1 MDVELPP
8 DPYRKED
15 QLQDDEPPKAKRNGL
30 VFDDE
35 PITAGASEKLPDGP
49 DELPPDP
56 LLDTAKEMVRET
68 IDEEMALFEV
78 LVVTDVEILQRH
90 NEPGGAL
97 TDAKAR
103 VAVVTDPANLLAADK
118 LMVQWAQ
125 AGKPVV
131 TWCSMTDRGRQVAR
145 EVADT
150 LNPYLRDAANAGDD
164 AAVRVRHIVKD
175 PRDWQPFVDSF
186 DGLAAGA
193 RKTVPPGPR
202 RSSGGDGA
210 RSAAAQDDDYSATS
224 LRNAEKLLLDHPDRL
239 LVVTDSQDALSDLYV
254 LGENGVWRR
263 GDVTLREWMGQ
274 MADDLKIKAVIR
286 DQLDGRELSAVLQ
299 RIRRLAEPATLEP
312 IREQAATALR
322 RLIDRGELQRDDVTT
337 CLDTD
342 LDGDLRYLGATN
354 GVIDLSSGKLL
365 PPAEG
370 RRHLVTWQ
378 TPVVYDPAATHKD
391 VDLLFGHLPEVLRIW
406 WWAVLGYHLLGSP
419 SRRFYVVEGPKG
431 GGKSTL
437 ANALEAV
444 LGPYA
449 SRPQDTA
456 LEAPRASAG
465 LSPEIEK
472 LTSPRR
478 FALLVELTIRR
489 VSGAQMKRFC
499 GDDAQTLRKPYKDEI
514 TARLT
519 ATMLLFCNPG
529 SVPHLRLQDDAM
541 ADRLR
546 VLPYPSIPESSRD
559 PLFTRRVQI
568 DEGFKRAFLAR
579 LVASA
584 AAQEPGVPP
593 EEPPEVAAATAERV
607 RDDLGELGVFA
618 QRLVRDADATLPFAD
633 VWDAW
638 CQYNEESTEA
648 LEPGGITKR
657 RLSGALRNFVPRLPV
672 ARQFRIEGKRV
683 RGFRGWRLLSPE
695 EAEQAAAEQQAE
707 TEPSTDYTPSPA
719 AEKAIRDLL
728 AGFPYDFSVLG
739 VALNHKGLLGCLFG
753 VGNDDQLIALRYE
766 YENGRRLAKKLQ
778 ELTKLVAYHG
788 PEKTPVTS
796 PESMRLAQANLGN
809 EDLAAGW
816 LDSTIHVLAWL
827 ADLNRPVGPAYEQAR
842 ARFDSLGPLTTTN
855 DKIAR
860 EVLFEADRQSGGTA
874 DVWELALKAVEL
886 LGDELGRI
894 PLKEA
899 DLYNAVE
906 IEASIKRLLGL
917 DDRAPADGQ
926 TNRSTLGQGGGK

>member
-8 DPYRKED
+8 DPYLKE
-15 QLQDDEPPKAKRNGL
+15 NGL

-56 LLDTAKEMVRET
+56 LLDTAKKMVRET
-68 IDEEMALFEV
+68 IDDEMALFEV

-103 VAVVTDPANLLAADK
+103 VAVVTDPANPLAADK
-118 LMVQWAQ
+118 LMLQWAQ

-131 TWCSMTDRGRQVAR
+131 TWCSMTDRGRRVAR
-145 EVADT
+145 EVAAT
-150 LNPYLRDAANAGDD
+150 LNPYLQDAANAGDA

-175 PRDWQPFVDSF
+175 PQDWQPLVDPF
-186 DGLAAGA
+186 DGLVAGA
-193 RKTVPPGPR
+193 RKAAPPGPS

-224 LRNAEKLLLDHPDRL
+224 LRNAEKLLLAHPDRL

-263 GDVTLREWMGQ
+263 GDVTLREWMGE
-274 MADDLKIKAVIR
+274 MADVLKVKAVFH
-286 DQLDGRELSAVLQ
+286 DQLDGKELSAVLQ
-299 RIRRLAEPATLEP
+299 RIRRLAEPATLVP

-322 RLIDRGELQRDDVTT
+322 RLLNRGELQRGDVTT

-342 LDGDLRYLGATN
+342 LDDDLRYLGTPN
-354 GVIDLSSGKLL
+354 GVVDLHIGKLL
-365 PPAEG
+365 PLAEG

-378 TPVVYDPAATHKD
+378 TPVAYDPAATHKD

-419 SRRFYVVEGPKG
+419 TRRFYVVEGPKG

-489 VSGAQMKRFC
+489 VSGPQMKRFC

-593 EEPPEVAAATAERV
+593 EEPLEVAAATAERV
-607 RDDLGELGVFA
+607 RDDLGELGEFA

-638 CQYNEESTEA
+638 CQYNEEDPTNA
-648 LEPGGITKR
+648 QEPGGIIKR
-657 RLSGALRNFVPRLPV
+657 RFSGALRNFVPRLPV

-707 TEPSTDYTPSPA
+707 TEPSTDYTPSPEA
-719 AEKAIRDLL
+719 KEVIRHLLKGFPDDFSFLGVTLGRGPLYDCLLQLRNDDWLFALRDVYKDGHQLAEHLQNAKGLVAYYGPEKKPVTSADSIKRVYPDWDGDLL
-728 AGFPYDFSVLG
+728 A
-739 VALNHKGLLGCLFG
+739 A
-753 VGNDDQLIALRYE
+753 
-766 YENGRRLAKKLQ
+766 
-778 ELTKLVAYHG
+778 
-788 PEKTPVTS
+788 
-796 PESMRLAQANLGN
+796 
-809 EDLAAGW
+809 
-816 LDSTIHVLAWL
+816 AWL
-827 ADLNRPVGPAYEQAR
+827 SHTIYAVAWAADCGRPVGSVYKKAQD
-842 ARFDSLGPLTTTN
+842 RFDSLDMRTPN
-855 DKIAR
+855 DNIALNVLAKADR
-860 EVLFEADRQSGGTA
+860 NSGGIKGRAEVLAR
-874 DVWELALKAVEL
+874 KAVDL
-886 LGDELGRI
+886 LVNELGRI
-894 PLKEA
+894 PFEESKRYSA
-899 DLYNAVE
+899 IE
-906 IEASIKRLLGL
+906 IEAAIKDLLGL
-917 DDRAPADGQ
+917 EGRAQTAGQ
-926 TNRSTLGQGGGK
+926 ANRSTMGQGGEK

>member
-8 DPYRKED
+8 GPYLKED

-56 LLDTAKEMVRET
+56 LLDTAKMVRET
-68 IDEEMALFEV
+68 IDDEMALFEV

-103 VAVVTDPANLLAADK
+103 VAVVTDPANPLAADE
-118 LMVQWAQ
+118 LMLQWAQ

-145 EVADT
+145 EVASTVD
-150 LNPYLRDAANAGDD
+150 PYLQAAADADDD
-164 AAVRVRHIVKD
+164 AAARVRHIVKD

-193 RKTVPPGPR
+193 RKTVPPAPR

-210 RSAAAQDDDYSATS
+210 RSAAAQDDDYSGTS

-274 MADDLKIKAVIR
+274 MADDLRIKAALH
-286 DQLDGRELSAVLQ
+286 DQLDGKELSAVLQ
-299 RIRRLAEPATLEP
+299 RIRRLAEPATLVP

-322 RLIDRGELQRDDVTT
+322 RLLNRGELQRGDVTT

-342 LDGDLRYLGATN
+342 LDDDLRYLGATN

-406 WWAVLGYHLLGSP
+406 WWAVLGYHLLGYP
-419 SRRFYVVEGPKG
+419 TRRFYVVEGPKG

-465 LSPEIEK
+465 LSPGNREADLAAPVRAARRTDHQKGVRTTDEAF
-472 LTSPRR
+472 LWRRCPDSTQALQGRDHGALDGDHAAVLQPRIG
-478 FALLVELTIRR
+478 AAPAASGRR
-489 VSGAQMKRFC
+489 DGRSAARAAVSKYPRI
-499 GDDAQTLRKPYKDEI
+499 KPGP
-514 TARLT
+514 AVH
-519 ATMLLFCNPG
+519 APG
-529 SVPHLRLQDDAM
+529 S
-541 ADRLR
+541 DR
-546 VLPYPSIPESSRD
+546 
-559 PLFTRRVQI
+559 RRVQASI
-568 DEGFKRAFLAR
+568 PGPLGGVRCGAGAW
-579 LVASA
+579 SA
-584 AAQEPGVPP
+584 A
-593 EEPPEVAAATAERV
+593 
-607 RDDLGELGVFA
+607 
-618 QRLVRDADATLPFAD
+618 
-633 VWDAW
+633 
-638 CQYNEESTEA
+638 
-648 LEPGGITKR
+648 
-657 RLSGALRNFVPRLPV
+657 
-672 ARQFRIEGKRV
+672 
-683 RGFRGWRLLSPE
+683 RG
-695 EAEQAAAEQQAE
+695 
-707 TEPSTDYTPSPA
+707 
-719 AEKAIRDLL
+719 
-728 AGFPYDFSVLG
+728 
-739 VALNHKGLLGCLFG
+739 
-753 VGNDDQLIALRYE
+753 
-766 YENGRRLAKKLQ
+766 
-778 ELTKLVAYHG
+778 
-788 PEKTPVTS
+788 
-796 PESMRLAQANLGN
+796 
-809 EDLAAGW
+809 AAGGG
-816 LDSTIHVLAWL
+816 
-827 ADLNRPVGPAYEQAR
+827 RG
-842 ARFDSLGPLTTTN
+842 
-855 DKIAR
+855 
-860 EVLFEADRQSGGTA
+860 DRGAGA
-874 DVWELALKAVEL
+874 
-886 LGDELGRI
+886 
-894 PLKEA
+894 
-899 DLYNAVE
+899 
-906 IEASIKRLLGL
+906 
-917 DDRAPADGQ
+917 
-926 TNRSTLGQGGGK
+926 